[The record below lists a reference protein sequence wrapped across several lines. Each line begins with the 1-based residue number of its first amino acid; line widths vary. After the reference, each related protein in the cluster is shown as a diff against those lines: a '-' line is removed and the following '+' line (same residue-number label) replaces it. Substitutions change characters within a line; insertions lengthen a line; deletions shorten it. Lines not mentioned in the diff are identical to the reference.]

1 MLIGTPCL
9 MLIGTPCLNV
19 DWDTVSEK
27 VSIYQTNLLFH
38 GSKMKAE
45 LLRGRKIA
53 QVIPHYMNVFL
64 ILIEYEVLNPFRN
77 SFFFCR
83 K

>member
-1 MLIGTPCL
+1 
-9 MLIGTPCLNV
+9 
-19 DWDTVSEK
+19 
-27 VSIYQTNLLFH
+27 
-38 GSKMKAE
+38 MKAE